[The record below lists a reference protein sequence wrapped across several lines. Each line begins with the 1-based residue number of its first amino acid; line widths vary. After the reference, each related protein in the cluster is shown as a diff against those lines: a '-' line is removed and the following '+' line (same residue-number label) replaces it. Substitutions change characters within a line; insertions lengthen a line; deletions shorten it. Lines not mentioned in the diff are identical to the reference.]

1 VVKNRIE
8 TINKVPLPA
17 HARDSEGFLFPL
29 HTNPK
34 EYRRWKR
41 AGGQDSRTIAEI
53 SLAEIG
59 NAMVHLAEV
68 SMGITRAEIIT
79 ETARILGSQRNS
91 PAILA
96 RMENALVSV
105 EKTGRLHQQDGYLKA
120 SS

>member
-1 VVKNRIE
+1 M
-8 TINKVPLPA
+8 
-17 HARDSEGFLFPL
+17 FPI

-34 EYRRWKR
+34 EYGRWKR
-41 AGGQDSRTIAEI
+41 AGGKDSRTIAEI

-68 SMGITRAEIIT
+68 SMGITRAEILA

-91 PAILA
+91 PAITK
-96 RMENALVSV
+96 RVEDALVMV
-105 EKTGRLHQQDGYLKA
+105 EKTGRLHHQDGYLRA